1 MRAIT
6 GWLCSLCSLGI
17 AGAASLAQAQA
28 VAKEFPTRP
37 VRIVVGFSAGSSTD
51 FTARTIGAKLADLW
65 KQPVV
70 YENRSGAGGAIGY
83 AMVAKATPDGYTMAV
98 ISSALVAGAVLS
110 AKPPYDPLKD
120 FAAVVQVG
128 APTSV
133 VVVSASLGIKTLKE
147 LIAAAQAGGN
157 KFF

>member
-65 KQPVV
+65 KQPSLA
-70 YENRSGAGGAIGY
+70 RG
-83 AMVAKATPDGYTMAV
+83 TMLRLN
-98 ISSALVAGAVLS
+98 SSV
-110 AKPPYDPLKD
+110 
-120 FAAVVQVG
+120 F
-128 APTSV
+128 TH
-133 VVVSASLGIKTLKE
+133 SAS
-147 LIAAAQAGGN
+147 QAV
-157 KFF
+157 